1 MATTDGRQTHG
12 QAPGPVELAIVVCSA
27 VFTACIFIAPYL
39 GASIGTLFWS
49 LPCVVAS
56 EFSIR
61 RTKFGYV
68 LGVASGAVGGLFT
81 GGWSLGL
88 VFDWHGMRVS
98 ATIMHVLTAVA
109 SMGLVFF
116 SLVGY
121 ARLPKK
127 SWGDA
132 ALFIA
137 AIILVAAFLF
147 VATFWLGTGGI

>member
-1 MATTDGRQTHG
+1 MATTDSRRTHG
-12 QAPGPVELAIVVCSA
+12 HAIGLVELAIVVCSA
-27 VFTACIFIAPYL
+27 VFFAAVSISAYW

-81 GGWSLGL
+81 GGWSLGF
-88 VFDWHGMRVS
+88 VFDRHGMRVS

-147 VATFWLGTGGI
+147 VTTFGLGTGGI